1 MTHLIPPLPIAPSS
15 DEINVAAEAGRQLSA
30 VLASK
35 RSLKRGKNGTRVT
48 LQLTDLADGIPI
60 PESAVEI
67 LQLIL
72 IEIAK
77 GNPVSIIPGSAE
89 LTTQQAA
96 DMLNVSRPFLI
107 DLLEK
112 NAIPHR
118 KVGTHRRI
126 RFEDLKS
133 YKDRIDAQ
141 RRKVLADL
149 TAEAQESG
157 MGY

>member
-1 MTHLIPPLPIAPSS
+1 MTHLIAPLPMAPSS
-15 DEINVAAEAGRQLSA
+15 DEISVAVEASRQLSA
-30 VLASK
+30 ALASK
-35 RSLKRGKNGTRVT
+35 RTLKRGKNGTRVT

-60 PESAVEI
+60 PDSAVEM
-67 LQLIL
+67 LQQIL
-72 IEIAK
+72 IEIAR

-96 DMLNVSRPFLI
+96 DMLNVSRPYLI

-126 RFEDLKS
+126 RFEDLKA
-133 YKDRIDAQ
+133 YKDQIDADRQ
-141 RRKVLADL
+141 KVLTEL
-149 TAEAQESG
+149 TAQAQELG

>member
-1 MTHLIPPLPIAPSS
+1 MTHFIAPLPMAPSS
-15 DEINVAAEAGRQLSA
+15 DEISVAIEASRQLSA
-30 VLASK
+30 ALASK
-35 RSLKRGKNGTRVT
+35 RTLKRGKNGTRVT
-48 LQLTDLADGIPI
+48 LHLTDLADGIPV
-60 PESAVEI
+60 PESAVEM
-67 LQLIL
+67 LQQIL

-96 DMLNVSRPFLI
+96 DMLNVSRPYLI
-107 DLLEK
+107 ELLEK

-126 RFEDLKS
+126 RFEDLKA
-133 YKDRIDAQ
+133 YKDQIDADRQ
-141 RRKVLADL
+141 KVLAEL
-149 TAEAQESG
+149 TAQAQELG

>member
-1 MTHLIPPLPIAPSS
+1 MTHLIAPLPIAPSS
-15 DEINVAAEAGRQLSA
+15 DEINIAVEASRQLSA
-30 VLASK
+30 VMASK
-35 RSLKRGKNGTRVT
+35 RTLKRGKSGTRVT
-48 LQLTDLADGIPI
+48 LHLTDLADGIPI
-60 PESAVEI
+60 PESAVEL
-67 LQLIL
+67 LQRIL

-77 GNPVSIIPGSAE
+77 GNPVSIVPGSAE

-96 DMLNVSRPFLI
+96 DMLNVSRPYLI

-126 RFEDLKS
+126 RFVDLKS
-133 YKDRIDAQ
+133 YKDHIDSE
-141 RRKVLADL
+141 RLKVLEEL
-149 TAEAQESG
+149 TAQAQELG

>member
-1 MTHLIPPLPIAPSS
+1 MTHLIAPLPMAPSS
-15 DEINVAAEAGRQLSA
+15 DEISVAIEASRQLSA
-30 VLASK
+30 ALASK
-35 RSLKRGKNGTRVT
+35 RTLKRGKNGTRVS
-48 LQLTDLADGIPI
+48 LQLTDLAEGIPI
-60 PESAVEI
+60 PESAVEM
-67 LQLIL
+67 LQQIL

-77 GNPVSIIPGSAE
+77 GNPVSIIPGRAE

-96 DMLNVSRPFLI
+96 DMLNVSRPYLI

-126 RFEDLKS
+126 RFEDLKA
-133 YKDRIDAQ
+133 YKDQIDAE
-141 RRKVLADL
+141 RRKVLAEL
-149 TAEAQESG
+149 TAQAQELG

>member
-1 MTHLIPPLPIAPSS
+1 MTHFIAPLPMAPSS
-15 DEINVAAEAGRQLSA
+15 DEISVAIEASRQLSA
-30 VLASK
+30 ALASK
-35 RSLKRGKNGTRVT
+35 RTLKRGKNGTRVT
-48 LQLTDLADGIPI
+48 LHLTDLADGIPV
-60 PESAVEI
+60 PESAVEM
-67 LQLIL
+67 LQQIL

-96 DMLNVSRPFLI
+96 DMLNVSRPYLI
-107 DLLEK
+107 ELLEK

-126 RFEDLKS
+126 RYEDLKS
-133 YKDRIDAQ
+133 YKDHIDSE
-141 RRKVLADL
+141 RLKVLDEL
-149 TAEAQESG
+149 TAQAQELG

>member
-1 MTHLIPPLPIAPSS
+1 MKHLIAPLPMAPSS
-15 DEINVAAEAGRQLSA
+15 DEISVAVEASRQLSA
-30 VLASK
+30 ALASK
-35 RSLKRGKNGTRVT
+35 RTLKRGKNGTRVT

-60 PESAVEI
+60 PESAVEM
-67 LQLIL
+67 LQQIL

-96 DMLNVSRPFLI
+96 DMLNVSRPHLI

-126 RFEDLKS
+126 RFEDLKA
-133 YKDRIDAQ
+133 YKDQIDAE
-141 RRKVLADL
+141 RRKVLAEL
-149 TAEAQESG
+149 TAQAQELG